1 MHTESPTSHALTST
15 RKRVVLISVLLS
27 TLAFPLTTTG
37 ASLALPGIRT
47 GLDASLASTQWVV
60 NAYNASFAAFLV
72 LSGALADVLG
82 KRRVFLGGAGLFCAS
97 GVLSALAP
105 GILVL
110 DASRALAGI
119 GAAAAL
125 TGGSSILSAVFDGP
139 ARARAF
145 GALGTVLGAGT
156 AFGPTA
162 AGLLVDLAGW
172 RAVFAVPAA
181 VAGAVVL
188 LGLFFP
194 PSPGLPG
201 RRVDWTGAGL
211 FTTALL
217 LLITVLVE
225 GPERGFG
232 SPAVLGAAIGA
243 AVAAALLPVAERR
256 AAAPLLD
263 LPLLA
268 NRRFL
273 AFALAAGA
281 IMAVLVPLLVY
292 LPTYLIAVVGLE
304 PGRAGVWLLMLTV
317 PTVALPAV
325 GTALAK
331 RLPAGVPVTGA
342 VLLSGAGA
350 GLLAGM
356 GPDSTPL
363 ALLAPFALVG
373 AGAGLTNGIL
383 DGLAI
388 GSVARDRAGT
398 AAGLF
403 NTVRITSETVAIAAV
418 GAVLAALTGGA
429 LSGDGATGAMHTV
442 ALALSGAAAVATVCI
457 TVLLRPR
464 R

>member
-1 MHTESPTSHALTST
+1 MQTTSPTPHVLTSA

-27 TLAFPLTTTG
+27 TLAFPLTITG

-47 GLDASLASTQWVV
+47 GLDASLVSTQWVV
-60 NAYNASFAAFLV
+60 NAYNACFAAFLV

-110 DASRALAGI
+110 DASRALAGV

-125 TGGSSILSAVFDGP
+125 TGGSAILSEVFDGP

-188 LGLFFP
+188 LGPSFP
-194 PSPGLPG
+194 PSPGAAG
-201 RRVDWTGAGL
+201 RKVDWAGAAL

-217 LLITVLVE
+217 LLVTVLVE

-232 SPAVLGAAIGA
+232 SPAVLGAAAAA
-243 AVAAALLPVAERR
+243 AV

-292 LPTYLIAVVGLE
+292 LPTYLIAVAGLE

-350 GLLAGM
+350 ALLTGM
-356 GPDSTPL
+356 GPDSAPL

-373 AGAGLTNGIL
+373 AGAGLTNGLL
-383 DGLAI
+383 DGLAV

-403 NTVRITSETVAIAAV
+403 NTVRITSETVAIAAA
-418 GAVLAALTGGA
+418 GAVLAALTGGG
-429 LSGDGATGAMHTV
+429 LSGSGATGAMHTV
-442 ALALSGAAAVATVCI
+442 ALALGGAAAVAAVCV